1 MTRTRFTALAATGLT
16 LALALA
22 ACGGG
27 SSDEG
32 SGDPN
37 APFDGQTL
45 KVAAYAGSW
54 GESLTKA
61 FVEPFEKNTGATV
74 ELVPGDPATWL
85 TGLRS
90 SQGGAPAYDVVA
102 FTPNV
107 IPNAVDA
114 GVVEALDTAKIES
127 FGDLNE
133 VLVEQSNIGGKQYGV
148 PLSVGSTGIAY
159 RSDKVATAPTDWSDL
174 LDPANCGHAGLNPL
188 TFNMGVEFL
197 AGMIR
202 EDGGDIQNQA
212 DVDAAF
218 TKLAAAKD
226 CFSTFPAD
234 APSVEGALQNGDSWI
249 SAHWDGR
256 AFVMQNNGDPV
267 DYAYPASGS
276 VGALTSFFL
285 ASNTEQ
291 KDLGYEFLNYLAD
304 SEYQPTFSEGTWYAT
319 SNDTNEYPA
328 KFEEQIKHGEGAYDD
343 FQWIDYQALSPKLAD
358 LQAKWQ
364 ETLGS

>member
-1 MTRTRFTALAATGLT
+1 M
-16 LALALA
+16 
-22 ACGGG
+22 
-27 SSDEG
+27 
-32 SGDPN
+32 
-37 APFDGQTL
+37 
-45 KVAAYAGSW
+45 
-54 GESLTKA
+54 
-61 FVEPFEKNTGATV
+61 
-74 ELVPGDPATWL
+74 ELVPGDPAAWL

-90 SQGGAPAYDVVA
+90 AQGGEPPYDVVA

-114 GVVEALDTAKIES
+114 GVVEALDTAKVKS

-133 VLVEQSNIGGKQYGV
+133 VLVKQSNIGGKQYGV

-159 RSDKVATAPTDWSDL
+159 RTDKVNPAPTDWSDL

-197 AGMIR
+197 AGLIR

-218 TKLAAAKD
+218 AKLGAAKD

-234 APSVEGALQNGDSWI
+234 APSVESGLQNGDAWI

-256 AFVMQNNGDPV
+256 AFVMKNNGDPV

-276 VGALTSFFL
+276 VGALTSFFV

-291 KDLGYEFLNYLAD
+291 EDLAYEFLNYLAPA
-304 SEYQPTFSEGTWYAT
+304 STSPRSPRAPGTPPPTTPT
-319 SNDTNEYPA
+319 STRPSSRSRSSTARRLRRLPVDRLPGALAEAGRPA
-328 KFEEQIKHGEGAYDD
+328 G
-343 FQWIDYQALSPKLAD
+343 PV
-358 LQAKWQ
+358 Q
-364 ETLGS
+364 ETVGS

>member
-1 MTRTRFTALAATGLT
+1 M
-16 LALALA
+16 
-22 ACGGG
+22 
-27 SSDEG
+27 
-32 SGDPN
+32 
-37 APFDGQTL
+37 

-61 FVEPFEKNTGATV
+61 FVEPFEENTGATV
-74 ELVPGDPATWL
+74 ELVPGDPASWL

-90 SQGGAPAYDVVA
+90 AQGGTPPYDVVA

-114 GVVEALDTAKIES
+114 GVVQALDTAKVEN
-127 FGDLNE
+127 FGELNE
-133 VLVEQSNIGGKQYGV
+133 VLVEQSNIGGQQYGV

-159 RSDKVATAPTDWSDL
+159 RTDKVKTAPKDWSDL
-174 LDPANCGHAGLNPL
+174 LDPATCGHAGLNPL
-188 TFNMGVEFL
+188 TFNMGVEYL
-197 AGMIR
+197 AGLIR
-202 EDGGDIQNQA
+202 ENGGDIQNQA

-218 TKLAAAKD
+218 AELAAAKD
-226 CFSTFPAD
+226 CFSAFPAD
-234 APSVEGALQNGDSWI
+234 APSVESGLQNGDTWI

-276 VGALTSFFL
+276 VGALTSFFV
-285 ASNTEQ
+285 AENTEEQ
-291 KDLGYEFLNYLAD
+291 DLAYEFLNYLAS

-319 SNDTNEYPA
+319 SNDSNEYPA
-328 KFEEQIKHGEGAYDD
+328 KFEEQIKHGKGAYDD

-358 LQAKWQ
+358 LQAQWQ
-364 ETLGS
+364 KTFGS